1 MAISSPG
8 IGSNLDV
15 NGIVSQLMALE
26 QRPLATLA
34 REEASYQAK
43 LSAYGTL
50 SGVLGQFQSAL
61 QALAT
66 PQKFQ
71 GLAAS
76 VADSGVMSASAGS
89 SAVPASYAVEVLAL
103 AAQHKLHSSA
113 FSSTTDVIGSGTI
126 TIQYGT
132 YNSGANSFTLNSAK
146 AAQSLTIGAANNT
159 LSGVRD
165 AINAAGIGVSATI
178 VNDGT
183 GNRLMLTSKDPGA
196 ANSLRITVADAD
208 LTPTDTAGLSRLAYD
223 PTLTAGSGKNL
234 TQALAAQDASLKVD
248 GILVTKS
255 SNIVTDAIDG
265 VTLNLTKASAS
276 GVATTLSVSRD
287 QSSILASVG
296 AFVSAYNSLNKT
308 INDLTSYNAQTKK
321 GATLIGDGS
330 VLRIQNGI
338 RGLLGA
344 PVAGLSGALRTL
356 SDIGVAFQ
364 KDGSLKL
371 DSAKLQGA
379 ISNNFDQL
387 GKLFASVGASS
398 DSLVGYV
405 GASVK
410 TLPGTYA
417 VSVSQ
422 LATQGSLSGALAAGL
437 TLSAGVNDLL
447 ALTIDGVLANV
458 TLASGTPYASAAALA
473 AEMQSKI
480 NGASAFAS
488 AGIGVKVTEAAG
500 ILTIT
505 SNRYGATSSFAIAAG
520 AAHANLFG
528 ALAPL
533 ASAQALD
540 AAGTIHGAPA
550 GAQGQFLTAAN
561 GNAAEGLRVQ
571 ILGGA
576 LGARGSISYTQG
588 YAARLADLASSYLD
602 PKNGAIAS
610 RNSGLSSSINGI
622 ADRREAMI
630 SRLQD
635 VERRY
640 RAQFSALDVMLSRM
654 TQTSAFLT
662 QQLASLNAN
671 RL

>member
-26 QRPLATLA
+26 QRPLASLA

-76 VADSGVMSASAGS
+76 VADGTIMSASAGS
-89 SAVPASYAVEVLAL
+89 GAVPASYAVEVLAL
-103 AAQHKLHSSA
+103 ATQQKLHSSA
-113 FSSTTDVIGSGTI
+113 FTNTTDAIGTGTI

-132 YNSGANSFTLNSAK
+132 YNSGANSFTLNAAK
-146 AAQSLTIGAANNT
+146 AAQSVTIDAAHNT

-183 GNRLMLTSKDPGA
+183 VNRLMLTSKDSGA
-196 ANSLRITVADAD
+196 ANSLKITVADAD
-208 LTPTDTAGLSRLAYD
+208 LANTDTAGLSRLAYD
-223 PTLTAGSGKNL
+223 PTLSAGSGKNL

-255 SNIVTDAIDG
+255 SNIITDAIEG
-265 VTLNLTKASAS
+265 VTLNLTKASAL
-276 GVATTLSVSRD
+276 GVATTLTVSRD
-287 QSSILASVG
+287 QSSIQASVG
-296 AFVSAYNSLNKT
+296 AFVSAYNALNKT
-308 INDLTSYNAQTKK
+308 ITDLTSYNAQTKR

-387 GKLFASVGASS
+387 AKLFASVGASS

-405 GASVK
+405 GASGK
-410 TLPGTYA
+410 TQPGSYA
-417 VSVSQ
+417 VNVSQ

-437 TLSAGVNDLL
+437 TLTAGVDDVL
-447 ALTIDGVLANV
+447 ALSINGVAASV
-458 TLASGTPYASAAALA
+458 TLATGTPYASAAALA
-473 AEMQSKI
+473 AELQSKI
-480 NGASAFAS
+480 NGVSAFSS
-488 AGIGVKVTEAAG
+488 AGIGVKVTQAAG

-520 AAHANLFG
+520 AAHDNLLG

-533 ASAQALD
+533 ASAAALD
-540 AAGTIHGAPA
+540 AAGTINGATA
-550 GAQGQFLTAAN
+550 SAQGQFLTAAAN
-561 GNAAEGLRVQ
+561 NAAEGLRVQ

-588 YAARLADLASSYLD
+588 YASRLADLASQYLN
-602 PKNGAIAS
+602 PQNGAIAS
-610 RNSGLSSSINGI
+610 RNSGLNSSIKGI
-622 ADRREAMI
+622 SDRREALTE
-630 SRLQD
+630 RLAD

-640 RAQFSALDVMLSRM
+640 RTQFASLDVMLSRM
-654 TQTSAFLT
+654 SQTSAFLT
-662 QQLASLNAN
+662 QQLASLDAY
-671 RL
+671 RR